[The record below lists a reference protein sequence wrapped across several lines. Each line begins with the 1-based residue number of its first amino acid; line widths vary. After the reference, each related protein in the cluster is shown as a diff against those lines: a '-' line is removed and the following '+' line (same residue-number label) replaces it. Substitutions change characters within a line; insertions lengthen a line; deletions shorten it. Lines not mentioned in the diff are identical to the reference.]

1 MNRELKFPVF
11 AFQKNDNMVYVFF
24 KDRDLKSTSTRFLR
38 RNGFLGD
45 TLIDSTGSIYKIKN
59 AFQVKYLGLFGFSL
73 LKKGGR
79 QILVDFEFD
88 PDIKTIT
95 LSEFK
100 DEVITRIEK
109 KKSFWQS
116 AWDIDELKGKIM
128 NSNSF
133 REIANLV
140 K

>member
-1 MNRELKFPVF
+1 MNRKLKFPVF

-24 KDRDLKSTSTRFLR
+24 KDQDLKSTSTRFLR
-38 RNGFLGD
+38 RNGFVGD
-45 TLIDSTGSIYKIKN
+45 TLIDSTGSIYEVKR
-59 AFQVKYLGLFGFSL
+59 AYQVKYLGLFGFSL
-73 LKKGGR
+73 IKKGR

-88 PDIKTIT
+88 SDIKTIT

-100 DEVITRIEK
+100 DEIITRIEK

-116 AWDIDELKGKIM
+116 AWDIDELKEKII

>member
-1 MNRELKFPVF
+1 MNEELKFPVF
-11 AFQKNDNMVYVFF
+11 AFQKNDNMVYVFY
-24 KDRDLKSTSTRFLR
+24 KERDLKSTSTRFLS
-38 RNGFLGD
+38 RNGFVGD
-45 TLIDSTGSIYKIKN
+45 TLIDSTGSIYKIKR

-88 PDIKTIT
+88 SDVKTIE

-100 DEVITRIEK
+100 HEIIIRIEK

-116 AWDIDELKGKIM
+116 AWDIDELKSKIM
-128 NSNSF
+128 NCNSF
-133 REIANLV
+133 VDVAFLM

>member
-1 MNRELKFPVF
+1 MNIGLKFPVF
-11 AFQKNDNMVYVFF
+11 AFQKNNNMIYVFYEE
-24 KDRDLKSTSTRFLR
+24 RNLKSTSTRFLN
-38 RNGFLGD
+38 RNGFVGD
-45 TLIDSTGSIYKIKN
+45 TLIDSTGSIYKIKR
-59 AFQVKYLGLFGFSL
+59 AYQVKYLGLFGFSL

-88 PDIKTIT
+88 SDVKTIT

-100 DEVITRIEK
+100 DEIITRIEK

-116 AWDIDELKGKIM
+116 AWNIDELKEKIM

-133 REIANLV
+133 EEIANLV